1 MTAGGP
7 QPSGIALVNPSVGY
21 SDRRKSKPIGL
32 AYIGAYLRR
41 NGFEASGFDFG
52 DSPEAPGDL
61 SARHGLDRFAMVGF
75 SVYNESLDAT
85 LEHAAWIKRRNPA
98 ARIVL
103 GGPHATAVHTEIMRD
118 CPDVDVVVRREGEKP
133 MLDLARRGEGSWLDI
148 PGTTVRLPS
157 GEIRANIDSPF
168 LDDLDALP
176 FPDFPFV
183 SDSGYPP
190 LTYFDSSRGTL
201 LPALAVNSSRSC
213 PYNCSFCGV
222 LTIGRKYRMRS
233 GESVVAEMAHFRAAD
248 GLDYKHVYFS
258 DANFYV
264 YPKRALLIVQALHAY
279 DPEITFSFGTRVNQL
294 IKHQSFIPDLKECGL
309 RFVELGI
316 ESASPQVL
324 KRLAK
329 GVEPADNLGAVRLLE
344 RHGLG
349 VSLDFIM
356 IDPETTIED
365 LRANQA
371 FLRAGGFYDYV
382 PHEHLY
388 THLVLYAGTPIR
400 DYYEERRGAAFG
412 MSELPPIDT
421 LIEDAA
427 TARAH
432 AALVWFRAAYQPAVD
447 LVLAEAE
454 ALLQSRARHRER
466 HPVTPDELALQLD
479 VVAARHAP
487 NLFFDNVLDDCERR
501 GGGRAPDASGT
512 PGTPEEFAALLPRPG
527 TGSPG
532 LDGLLLRA
540 AARID
545 ALASRGADGPGV
557 TSRTRA
563 LLRTAPPVATVN
575 GVAADGS

>member
-1 MTAGGP
+1 MTA
-7 QPSGIALVNPSVGY
+7 IALVNPSVGY

-32 AYIGAYLRR
+32 AYIGAYLRQH
-41 NGFEASGFDFG
+41 GFEATGFDFG
-52 DSPEAPGDL
+52 DSPGRPAEL
-61 SARHGLDRFAMVGF
+61 SARHGLDAFSLVGF

-85 LEHAAWIKRRNPA
+85 LEHAAWLKRRNPA
-98 ARIVL
+98 ACVVL
-103 GGPHATAVHTEIMRD
+103 GGPHATAVHDGIMRE
-118 CPDVDVVVRREGEKP
+118 CPDVDAVVRREGERP
-133 MLDLARRGEGSWLDI
+133 MLDLARHHREAPGEPVRPDV
-148 PGTTVRLPS
+148 PGTTVRLPT
-157 GEIRANIDSPF
+157 GGIRVNPDAPF

-190 LTYFDSSRGTL
+190 LTYFDAARGTL
-201 LPALAVNSSRSC
+201 LPALAINSSRSC

-248 GLDYKHVYFS
+248 GLPYRHVYFS
-258 DANFYV
+258 DANFFV
-264 YPKRALLIVQALHAY
+264 HPRRALQIASALHAY
-279 DPEITFSFGTRVNQL
+279 DPDITFSFGTRVNQL
-294 IKHQSFIPDLKECGL
+294 LKHRDVLPELKECGL

-316 ESASPQVL
+316 ESASPDVL

-329 GVEPADNLGAVRLLE
+329 GVEPADNLAAVRLLH
-344 RHGLG
+344 RHGLD

-356 IDPETTIED
+356 IDPETTLQD
-365 LRANQA
+365 LRANQR

-400 DYYEERRGAAFG
+400 EHYERRRGAPFG

-421 LIEDAA
+421 LVEDPA
-427 TARAH
+427 TARVH
-432 AALVWFRAAYQPAVD
+432 AALVWFRAAYQNAVD

-454 ALLQSRARHRER
+454 ALLQTRARHRAR

-487 NLFFDNVLDDCERR
+487 GLYFDNVLDDCERHPH
-501 GGGRAPDASGT
+501 GDAPFD
-512 PGTPEEFAALLPRPG
+512 ALLPRPG
-527 TGSPG
+527 TGSPA
-532 LDGLLLRA
+532 LADLLLRA
-540 AARID
+540 ARRID
-545 ALASRGADGPGV
+545 ALTAADTGV
-557 TSRTRA
+557 TTRTQA
-563 LLRTAPPVATVN
+563 LLPTAK
-575 GVAADGS
+575 GVAANGS